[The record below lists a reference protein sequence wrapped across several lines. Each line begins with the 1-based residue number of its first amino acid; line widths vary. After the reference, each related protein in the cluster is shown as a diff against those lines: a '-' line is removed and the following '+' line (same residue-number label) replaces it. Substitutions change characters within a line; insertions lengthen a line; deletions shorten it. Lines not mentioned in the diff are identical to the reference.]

1 LLVDDEQAL
10 RRQIRRILFSQT
22 LEGIIRA
29 GAVDRVYQGLIDAL
43 RNGVIVVELRRF
55 ERAGRDRTDEKGWL
69 GVSSIRND
77 LLGSRIR
84 KTSDERLDIFD
95 SRAEECY
102 LHRQIL
108 HRA

>member
-1 LLVDDEQAL
+1 LVDDEQAL

-22 LEGIIRA
+22 LEGIIRV
-29 GAVDRVYQGLIDAL
+29 GAVDRVDQVLVDTL

-55 ERAGRDRTDEKGWL
+55 ERAGRDRTDEKGGL

-95 SRAEECY
+95 SHAEERY

>member
-1 LLVDDEQAL
+1 LVDDEQAL

-55 ERAGRDRTDEKGWL
+55 ERAGRDRTDEKGRL
-69 GVSSIRND
+69 GVASVRDD
-77 LLGSRIR
+77 LFGSVI
-84 KTSDERLDIFD
+84 S
-95 SRAEECY
+95 
-102 LHRQIL
+102 
-108 HRA
+108 